1 MWCTDDRHPHDIID
15 EGHIDAL
22 VRRAVAGGLPP
33 VTAIRMAS
41 LHPAGCFRLPRLG
54 ALAPGMRADMVVTKD
69 LDTLPVDQVY
79 AGGRLVAENGGL
91 RPEVELPAPASCP
104 SPMRVDVRGLDFR
117 LPAKGGRAQVI
128 GVVPGQ
134 IVTRRDAAAV
144 TERGGFVESDTSAD
158 ILKIAVIER
167 YRGSGRMG
175 LGLIKGF
182 GLKRGAIASSVAHDS
197 HNIVVVGAEDPDM
210 RAAVSRIVEMGG
222 GLCAAS
228 GGSVQAEL
236 PLPLAGLMSELPLE
250 AVRQALDRLHAASRK
265 FGCRLDDPFM
275 TLSFM
280 ALPVIPELK
289 MTDRGLFDVS
299 RFAHAPLF
307 P

>member
-1 MWCTDDRHPHDIID
+1 
-15 EGHIDAL
+15 
-22 VRRAVAGGLPP
+22 
-33 VTAIRMAS
+33 
-41 LHPAGCFRLPRLG
+41 
-54 ALAPGMRADMVVTKD
+54 
-69 LDTLPVDQVY
+69 
-79 AGGRLVAENGGL
+79 
-91 RPEVELPAPASCP
+91 
-104 SPMRVDVRGLDFR
+104 
-117 LPAKGGRAQVI
+117 
-128 GVVPGQ
+128 
-134 IVTRRDAAAV
+134 
-144 TERGGFVESDTSAD
+144 
-158 ILKIAVIER
+158 
-167 YRGSGRMG
+167 
-175 LGLIKGF
+175 
-182 GLKRGAIASSVAHDS
+182 
-197 HNIVVVGAEDPDM
+197 
-210 RAAVSRIVEMGG
+210 MGG